1 MSTPTIFLDKKFV
14 YFNELQLHR
23 YLENFILNRTSQK
36 RKTSQVCMYLS
47 TPDVFFTFRN
57 FLWNDEDGTLKTFDI
72 IFQRYDQMYDQMME
86 YRENDI
92 LFTKRGVYFF
102 PATPDNDAIRC
113 VASRYGELVRTFY
126 VERDVTIEDFLNSEQ
141 FLMYFRKF
149 HMRLD
154 YEEISRGLELLKTPI
169 SAVDM
174 GVSFYLRRAAAA
186 RRASSKA
193 CLASFSRITAS
204 RCFSRFSRKR
214 ISASAISR
222 IRRIESR
229 SVMS

>member
-1 MSTPTIFLDKKFV
+1 
-14 YFNELQLHR
+14 
-23 YLENFILNRTSQK
+23 
-36 RKTSQVCMYLS
+36 MYLS

-154 YEEISRGLELLKTPI
+154 YEEISRGLELT
-169 SAVDM
+169 
-174 GVSFYLRRAAAA
+174 
-186 RRASSKA
+186 
-193 CLASFSRITAS
+193 
-204 RCFSRFSRKR
+204 
-214 ISASAISR
+214 
-222 IRRIESR
+222 EN
-229 SVMS
+229 SVTSVTKY